1 KKKKENKKKDWTRN
15 FWIANKKAARE
26 GGKQQ
31 PRSSTETNTKTHTHT
46 KKKQAK
52 SDSRGLK
59 MLRFRPQVFQTNS
72 TRLHWA
78 FLFKRRLQ
86 STVSGFRDASW
97 VAPPANKAVAHWLYC
112 SAALVGGVV
121 VIGGI
126 TRLTESGLSIV
137 DWKPVTGVR
146 PPITHKEW
154 EEEFARYQNFPEF
167 KQKDKMTLEEF
178 KFIFFWEWAHRVL
191 ARSIGL
197 VYGLPM
203 MYFFWKGRFK
213 GQKAL
218 TGYILAILALG
229 GAQGAMGWYMVRSG
243 LDPRLLEEKR
253 KATVS
258 AYRLAAHL
266 VLAFTIYAS
275 MMRIGFGLKL
285 PRPVDFQGKTT
296 VQSFARLTFAVVF
309 CTVVSGAFV
318 AGLDAGL
325 MYNNEFPWMG
335 GGVVPPRDHLLVVE
349 PWWRNALENPAAAQT
364 WHRLMA
370 AVSTISI
377 LGLNAACV
385 RHSATLPKMLRRSMM
400 SVNGVLALQVGLG
413 IWTVISYVDIP
424 IATAHQLGSLLLLTT
439 IIRVCAVLGS
449 RGLYL
454 A

>member
-1 KKKKENKKKDWTRN
+1 
-15 FWIANKKAARE
+15 
-26 GGKQQ
+26 
-31 PRSSTETNTKTHTHT
+31 
-46 KKKQAK
+46 
-52 SDSRGLK
+52 
-59 MLRFRPQVFQTNS
+59 MLRFRPRVFQTNI

-86 STVSGFRDASW
+86 STVSGFREARW
-97 VAPPANKAVAHWLYC
+97 IAPPANKAVAHWLYC

-218 TGYILAILALG
+218 TGSIIAILALG

-285 PRPVDFQGKTT
+285 PRLVHFQGNTT
-296 VQSFARLTFAVVF
+296 VQSFARLSFAVVF

-370 AVSTISI
+370 AFSTISI

-385 RHSATLPKMLRRSMM
+385 LHSAALPKMLRRSMT

-424 IATAHQLGSLLLLTT
+424 IATAHQLGSLLLLTA

-449 RGLYL
+449 RGLCL

>member
-1 KKKKENKKKDWTRN
+1 
-15 FWIANKKAARE
+15 
-26 GGKQQ
+26 
-31 PRSSTETNTKTHTHT
+31 
-46 KKKQAK
+46 
-52 SDSRGLK
+52 
-59 MLRFRPQVFQTNS
+59 MLRFRPLAFQTNAAGS
-72 TRLHWA
+72 PFSLR
-78 FLFKRRLQ
+78 FKRRLQ
-86 STVSGFRDASW
+86 STVAAAAETAWR
-97 VAPPANKAVAHWLYC
+97 APPTNRAVAHWLYC

-121 VIGGI
+121 VIGGV

-146 PPITHKEW
+146 PPITHQEW
-154 EEEFARYQNFPEF
+154 EDEFAKYQNFPEF

-178 KFIFFWEWAHRVL
+178 KFIFFWEWAHRL
-191 ARSIGL
+191 MARSLGL

-203 MYFFWKGRFK
+203 MYFLCKGRLR
-213 GQKAL
+213 GHHAL
-218 TGYILAILALG
+218 TAALVAILGLG

-243 LDPRLLEEKR
+243 LDPRLLEERR

-266 VLAFTIYAS
+266 VLAFAIYAS

-285 PRPVDFQGKTT
+285 PRVGEFQGKAGI
-296 VQSFARLTFAVVF
+296 QLSARLAFVIVF

-335 GGVVPPRDHLLVVE
+335 GGVVPPRDHLLTVE

-370 AVSTISI
+370 AVSTAAV
-377 LGLNAACV
+377 LGLNAACF
-385 RHSATLPKMLRRSMM
+385 RHHAVLPTMLRRSLVP
-400 SVNGVLALQVGLG
+400 VNGILALQVLLG
-413 IWTVISYVDIP
+413 IWTVTSYVDVP
-424 IATAHQLGSLLLLTT
+424 IATAHQLGSLLLLTSV
-439 IIRVCAVLGS
+439 IRVCAVLGS
-449 RGLYL
+449 RGLLL